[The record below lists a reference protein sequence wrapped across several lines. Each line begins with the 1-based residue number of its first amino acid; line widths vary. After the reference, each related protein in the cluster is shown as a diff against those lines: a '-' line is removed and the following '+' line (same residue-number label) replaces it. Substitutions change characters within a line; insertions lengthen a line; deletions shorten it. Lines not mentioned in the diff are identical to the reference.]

1 VRISKGSRLIRTVD
15 EWFLFAPP
23 KGHAEQ
29 WRDYR
34 SAKELA
40 RYWTMRT
47 NADAGEPLKR
57 MLLPVFGEVHLES
70 AVAEC
75 EIKIDRFRGTHPN
88 RDLVITARARE
99 GTLCIH
105 IEAKADE
112 PFADLI
118 GPYYDEGKLRA
129 NSKIP
134 SRIDGLIGNV
144 FGGTLSADRRRLRYQ
159 LLHASYAA
167 CLDAERSGAKAAIF
181 VVHEFRSLLSNQ
193 TKMESNG
200 RDWSAF
206 LSHFPELRSLKFVDG
221 NLYGPVILPPKAAGP
236 RVPLYFGNG
245 ALTFIDRH
253 CFLAAFALPS
263 PIVAIPNNPKH
274 LAASDEAER
283 LVSAARVDDDS
294 AFELKLR
301 PERLVEFIGQEKAK
315 EQLAIALEAAK
326 SRGEALDHVLLFGPP
341 GLGKTTLATIIA
353 NELGVGFQQTS
364 GPALQIQGD
373 LTAILTNLRERQV
386 LFLDEIHRLQPVLEE
401 KLYTALE
408 DYKLDII
415 IGQGPAARTHVME
428 IRPFTFV
435 AATTRPGLLS
445 SPLRSRFGILLRLE
459 FYTDDEL
466 RFVVER
472 SAEVMGVPIDRD
484 GAAEI
489 AMRSRGTPRI
499 ANRLLRRVRDYAQV
513 RAAGVI
519 DRKTAQA
526 ALALLEVDAH
536 GFDELD
542 RRLLRTIIEKYD
554 GGPVGLN
561 TLAAA
566 LAEEQDAL
574 EEVYEPFLIQ
584 IGFLDRTP
592 RGRVATRLAYE
603 HLGIE
608 MPRKYG
614 LF

>member
-1 VRISKGSRLIRTVD
+1 MCCCSGR
-15 EWFLFAPP
+15 
-23 KGHAEQ
+23 
-29 WRDYR
+29 
-34 SAKELA
+34 
-40 RYWTMRT
+40 
-47 NADAGEPLKR
+47 
-57 MLLPVFGEVHLES
+57 
-70 AVAEC
+70 
-75 EIKIDRFRGTHPN
+75 
-88 RDLVITARARE
+88 RAW
-99 GTLCIH
+99 
-105 IEAKADE
+105 A
-112 PFADLI
+112 
-118 GPYYDEGKLRA
+118 
-129 NSKIP
+129 
-134 SRIDGLIGNV
+134 
-144 FGGTLSADRRRLRYQ
+144 RRRWPPSSRMSLAW
-159 LLHASYAA
+159 AS
-167 CLDAERSGAKAAIF
+167 
-181 VVHEFRSLLSNQ
+181 
-193 TKMESNG
+193 
-200 RDWSAF
+200 
-206 LSHFPELRSLKFVDG
+206 
-221 NLYGPVILPPKAAGP
+221 
-236 RVPLYFGNG
+236 
-245 ALTFIDRH
+245 
-253 CFLAAFALPS
+253 
-263 PIVAIPNNPKH
+263 
-274 LAASDEAER
+274 
-283 LVSAARVDDDS
+283 
-294 AFELKLR
+294 
-301 PERLVEFIGQEKAK
+301 
-315 EQLAIALEAAK
+315 
-326 SRGEALDHVLLFGPP
+326 SRRR
-341 GLGKTTLATIIA
+341 
-353 NELGVGFQQTS
+353 

-428 IRPFTFV
+428 IGPFTFV

-466 RFVVER
+466 RFVVQR
-472 SAEVMGVPIDRD
+472 SAEVLGVPIDED

-499 ANRLLRRVRDYAQV
+499 ANRLLRRVRDYA
-513 RAAGVI
+513 AGARRR
-519 DRKTAQA
+519 DASTAPRRQA
-526 ALALLEVDAH
+526 RSALLEVDAH

-608 MPRKYG
+608 MPRKYS

>member
-1 VRISKGSRLIRTVD
+1 MIAVGTSSPYHRPSMDFLNNKRFAASR
-15 EWFLFAPP
+15 AP
-23 KGHAEQ
+23 A
-29 WRDYR
+29 
-34 SAKELA
+34 
-40 RYWTMRT
+40 
-47 NADAGEPLKR
+47 
-57 MLLPVFGEVHLES
+57 
-70 AVAEC
+70 
-75 EIKIDRFRGTHPN
+75 
-88 RDLVITARARE
+88 
-99 GTLCIH
+99 
-105 IEAKADE
+105 
-112 PFADLI
+112 
-118 GPYYDEGKLRA
+118 
-129 NSKIP
+129 
-134 SRIDGLIGNV
+134 
-144 FGGTLSADRRRLRYQ
+144 SAD
-159 LLHASYAA
+159 
-167 CLDAERSGAKAAIF
+167 
-181 VVHEFRSLLSNQ
+181 
-193 TKMESNG
+193 
-200 RDWSAF
+200 
-206 LSHFPELRSLKFVDG
+206 
-221 NLYGPVILPPKAAGP
+221 
-236 RVPLYFGNG
+236 
-245 ALTFIDRH
+245 
-253 CFLAAFALPS
+253 
-263 PIVAIPNNPKH
+263 
-274 LAASDEAER
+274 AER
-283 LVSAARVDDDS
+283 LVSASSMGEDA

-301 PERLVEFIGQEKAK
+301 PQRLGEFIGQAKAK
-315 EQLAIALEAAK
+315 EQLAIALEAAR

-353 NELGVGFQQTS
+353 HELGVGFDQTS

-386 LFLDEIHRLQPVLEE
+386 LFLDEVHRMQPVLEE

-415 IGQGPAARTHVME
+415 IGQGPSARTHVLD

-466 RFVVER
+466 RFIVER
-472 SAEVMGVPIDRD
+472 SAEVLGVTIDRD

-519 DRKTAQA
+519 DLATAQK
-526 ALALLEVDAH
+526 ALQMLEVDAH

-566 LAEEQDAL
+566 LAEEEDAL
-574 EEVYEPFLIQ
+574 EEVYEPFLMQ

-592 RGRVATRLAYE
+592 RGRVATRRAYE
-603 HLGIE
+603 HFGIP
-608 MPRKYG
+608 MPAKAGMYDRPA
-614 LF
+614 LFD